1 MSVIIASVLDFNH
14 DMRFYQ
20 CIRCKILIILN
31 VELFVLNLCDESL
44 ETITRLNFLIFNK
57 RWITFIFWLKQ
68 ISKMAINFRIYQSST
83 ASNYSILIGFGRCDE
98 IIDFH
103 VTKQKW
109 DLQARKDILLKIQ
122 ISIFMHQWYRYQVSV
137 DNTLK
142 RVKCSELLLL
152 ICGRKEFYDWQNR
165 IVRICAINKTIRCF

>member
-142 RVKCSELLLL
+142 RVKYAQDCS
-152 ICGRKEFYDWQNR
+152 YWY
-165 IVRICAINKTIRCF
+165 VATIRCF